1 MINDFDQ
8 YKHVKIIIP
17 ALDKAITLN
26 TFPVRYPLLFTLHC
40 PVLVDSL
47 PLLFEYHFHMISVF
61 LFQMCSCWWIYHF
74 APVTHQ
80 LYLLEFISF
89 IVFFVLIYYLLSTLF
104 FVVKFKTSFQDF

>member
-47 PLLFEYHFHMISVF
+47 PLLFEYHFHMISY
-61 LFQMCSCWWIYHF
+61 LWIYHF
-74 APVTHQ
+74 APFTHQ
-80 LYLLEFISF
+80 LYLLEFICF
-89 IVFFVLIYYLLSTLF
+89 IVFFLIKILF
-104 FVVKFKTSFQDF
+104 IIYSFFCGEI